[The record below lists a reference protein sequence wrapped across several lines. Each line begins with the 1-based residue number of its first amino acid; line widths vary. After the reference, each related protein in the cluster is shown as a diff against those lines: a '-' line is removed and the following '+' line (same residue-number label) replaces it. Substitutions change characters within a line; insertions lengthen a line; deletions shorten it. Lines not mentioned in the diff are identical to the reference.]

1 MKPAYARPSDI
12 LLPYQLAWLQ
22 AGRDNRFM
30 FVLQARQTGKSFML
44 GAEAVED
51 AWLTG
56 QDWICLSSGE
66 RASEEWLRKA
76 EKYARWVHAFNPVLS
91 YQYKSDQITL
101 ANGARITA
109 LPAKPETAR
118 GFSGNL
124 ILDEFSAHQ
133 DQEEIWAA
141 AYPFITNPLAGLK
154 KLRIAGTPIGK
165 QNLFWRLWRDNPSFL
180 KVRNDIYSCRDQGLK
195 VDVEAIRAGLG
206 DDDIFRQEYLL
217 DPLEE
222 NTQLFST
229 ELLESCVY
237 KALPCIDPRNLAV
250 YLGIDIGRYRDRTSI
265 VTLLADKSV
274 PGSPDVWVAD
284 RLVLSGQEYVQ
295 QERAIADRIRE
306 ASPAGVAV
314 DAAGIGSE
322 LAENLQRVFGGLIRP
337 YVATN
342 QSKVDGYNACK
353 RLMSQGHLHL
363 PDDPALL
370 AEFATIR
377 RIVTQNGMR
386 YEAQSGKAGH
396 ADTAS
401 GIQIGVTATL
411 ADLST
416 PAFLP
421 IAF

>member
-1 MKPAYARPSDI
+1 MSPSYARPSDI
-12 LLPYQLAWLQ
+12 LLPYQKAWVE
-22 AGRDNRFM
+22 AGRTNRYM

-51 AWLTG
+51 AWTTG

-76 EKYARWVHAFNPVLS
+76 EKYARWVRAFDARLD
-91 YQYKSDQITL
+91 YAYKSDQLTL

-141 AYPFITNPLAGLK
+141 AYPFITNTLSGVK

-217 DPLEE
+217 DPLES
-222 NTQLFST
+222 NTQLFPSD
-229 ELLESCVY
+229 LLERSMY
-237 KALPCIDPRNLAV
+237 KALPVFRKPV
-250 YLGIDIGRYRDRTSI
+250 WYLGVDIGRYRDRTGI
-265 VTLLADKSV
+265 VTLVAETDGEPEYWVTDIRVLADT
-274 PGSPDVWVAD
+274 
-284 RLVLSGQEYVQ
+284 EYVE
-295 QERAIADRIRE
+295 QERAVAE
-306 ASPAGVAV
+306 AVRRTGAARAV
-314 DAAGIGSE
+314 IDAAGIGSE
-322 LAENLQRVFGGLIRP
+322 LAENLQRELGGVIDP

-342 QSKVDGYNACK
+342 QSKVEGYNRIK
-353 RLMSQGHLHL
+353 RLMSQGRFHL
-363 PDDPALL
+363 PDDPSLL
-370 AEFATIR
+370 KEFAEIR

-386 YEAQSGKAGH
+386 YEAQRGPEGH
-396 ADTAS
+396 ADKAS
-401 GIQIGVTATL
+401 GVQMAAIGAL
-411 ADLST
+411 KDLST